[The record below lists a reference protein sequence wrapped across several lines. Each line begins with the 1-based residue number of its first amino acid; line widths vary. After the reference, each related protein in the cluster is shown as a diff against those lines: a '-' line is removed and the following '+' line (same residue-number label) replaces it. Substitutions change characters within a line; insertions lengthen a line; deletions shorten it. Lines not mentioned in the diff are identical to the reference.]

1 VFCDADAILTV
12 RIASAFATFQGILE
26 TRSGGAGNLEQCLS
40 RVDADCADF
49 GARDVT
55 ATTDEGQQPAR
66 IGVLATPDIHLEPD
80 GILKALTWTLF
91 ARIFTRTASR
101 CIEHFLD
108 DRHFRTVNLNQCSRD
123 VLGGTLGH
131 QALRQCL
138 VFLVRFDRSHQCNE
152 QTFAIVVAD
161 VCRRRCRRPFGS
173 DLCIA
178 QHRFDATAAGM
189 RDDQDSGAL
198 LSGATCTT
206 RAMLQGIGI
215 ARQFDVNDQ
224 RQRRQIDTARG
235 NVGRDANPGTTITQR
250 LKRVVAFVL
259 AMLTRQGDGGKA
271 TLDQAGVEV
280 TDIVAGRA
288 EQHRRFG
295 FVEAQQVDDGM
306 FDVGRRNRDGAVA
319 DVAMTTIFTDG
330 RDAQRIVLVTLCQC
344 HDRLWHRCRE
354 HEGATFFWRCVE
366 DLFQIFAETHV
377 EHFIGFIEH
386 GDLQRAEVESATL
399 EVIAEATRRA
409 DDYVRAM
416 RKVATLF
423 RGIHAADA
431 GCDARTG
438 LAIKPHE
445 FAADLKRKL
454 TGRGDHERQWLQR
467 EGDTPVFIEHLGSHG
482 EAKRDGLSRTRL
494 RGHDKIASCGF
505 GFEDGGLNGC
515 RGGIAVVGERFG
527 EKRWN
532 VSKFCHAGAPTPE
545 TLQCRAFPTISVT
558 IVERCAGQACCSC
571 DSQARSA
578 MVYADAWFNEETRN
592 YMIFKRTLL
601 ALSAASTGL
610 MGSFATAQDAPVN
623 LLPDFT
629 NPASP
634 KPQVNRTLPPI
645 PMPRLSEAQESTLT
659 NWLADVAAPGL
670 ARTNPAAT
678 ATLTGDA
685 LVTQTLDRAR
695 AIHAGRLDTA
705 DFLTIW
711 ALRPAAYD
719 PMPSFA
725 EAVSSDRV
733 SNWIANLAP
742 PYSGYDGLRRGLVNY
757 RAIKENGGWRTIP
770 AGPPMSIG
778 QSDTRIP
785 ALRQRLALEDR
796 DVVTKGAA
804 FDATLR
810 EAVQRAQRRYGLN
823 PTGSAGPETLAALN
837 VSVDDRIGAIMAN
850 MERWRWLPA
859 ELPTHRIQVNI
870 AAAVLTVFEGDRPVT
885 SMRAVT
891 GRPGDETP
899 MLQSNIRSIVINPPW
914 NVPTSIATREL
925 WPKERANKG
934 YLAAHNF
941 KVIGTPE
948 TGQRLQQ
955 AAGSTSAL
963 GRLKFDFDNP
973 FSVYLHDTPS
983 RAKFSSYSRLASH
996 GCVRLEKPLDL
1007 AELVLK
1013 DDPKWQG
1020 DAIQEAIDA
1029 GPTQRV
1035 ALPQQVAVYLLYW
1048 TAFASGNGQMNFR
1061 DDPYG
1066 WDKLLASKIEAST
1079 RRAAVAVAIQG

>member
-1 VFCDADAILTV
+1 
-12 RIASAFATFQGILE
+12 
-26 TRSGGAGNLEQCLS
+26 
-40 RVDADCADF
+40 
-49 GARDVT
+49 
-55 ATTDEGQQPAR
+55 
-66 IGVLATPDIHLEPD
+66 
-80 GILKALTWTLF
+80 
-91 ARIFTRTASR
+91 
-101 CIEHFLD
+101 
-108 DRHFRTVNLNQCSRD
+108 
-123 VLGGTLGH
+123 
-131 QALRQCL
+131 
-138 VFLVRFDRSHQCNE
+138 
-152 QTFAIVVAD
+152 
-161 VCRRRCRRPFGS
+161 
-173 DLCIA
+173 
-178 QHRFDATAAGM
+178 
-189 RDDQDSGAL
+189 
-198 LSGATCTT
+198 
-206 RAMLQGIGI
+206 
-215 ARQFDVNDQ
+215 
-224 RQRRQIDTARG
+224 
-235 NVGRDANPGTTITQR
+235 
-250 LKRVVAFVL
+250 
-259 AMLTRQGDGGKA
+259 
-271 TLDQAGVEV
+271 
-280 TDIVAGRA
+280 
-288 EQHRRFG
+288 
-295 FVEAQQVDDGM
+295 
-306 FDVGRRNRDGAVA
+306 
-319 DVAMTTIFTDG
+319 
-330 RDAQRIVLVTLCQC
+330 
-344 HDRLWHRCRE
+344 
-354 HEGATFFWRCVE
+354 
-366 DLFQIFAETHV
+366 
-377 EHFIGFIEH
+377 
-386 GDLQRAEVESATL
+386 
-399 EVIAEATRRA
+399 
-409 DDYVRAM
+409 
-416 RKVATLF
+416 
-423 RGIHAADA
+423 
-431 GCDARTG
+431 
-438 LAIKPHE
+438 
-445 FAADLKRKL
+445 
-454 TGRGDHERQWLQR
+454 
-467 EGDTPVFIEHLGSHG
+467 
-482 EAKRDGLSRTRL
+482 
-494 RGHDKIASCGF
+494 
-505 GFEDGGLNGC
+505 
-515 RGGIAVVGERFG
+515 
-527 EKRWN
+527 
-532 VSKFCHAGAPTPE
+532 
-545 TLQCRAFPTISVT
+545 
-558 IVERCAGQACCSC
+558 
-571 DSQARSA
+571 
-578 MVYADAWFNEETRN
+578 
-592 YMIFKRTLL
+592 MIFKRTLL
-601 ALSAASTGL
+601 ALSVA
-610 MGSFATAQDAPVN
+610 SFALIGSMANAQNAPVN
-623 LLPDFT
+623 LLPDFA
-629 NPASP
+629 NPVPA
-634 KPQVNRTLPPI
+634 KPPVIRTLPPI

-670 ARTNPAAT
+670 ARTNPAASP
-678 ATLTGDA
+678 TLTGDA
-685 LVTQTLDRAR
+685 LVAEALDRAR
-695 AIHAGRLDTA
+695 AVHAGRLDTA

-733 SNWIANLAP
+733 ANWIANLAP

-757 RAIKENGGWRTIP
+757 RAIKENGGWRMIA

-778 QSDTRIP
+778 QSDTRIV
-785 ALRQRLALEDR
+785 ALRQRLAFEDR
-796 DVVTKGAA
+796 DVVTKGAT
-804 FDATLR
+804 FDAPLR
-810 EAVQRAQRRYGLN
+810 DAVQRAQRRYGLN

-941 KVIGTPE
+941 KIIGTPE

-1079 RRAAVAVAIQG
+1079 RRAAVTVAVQGVRQ